1 MKSTLSHYR
10 RPASPLARTE
20 GFVSYIEKRIF
31 RRVDAKVPVDLELGD
46 RTLQATT
53 SNISCGGM
61 FLMVDPDK
69 VKDQQ
74 SLTLVIHLPNRVK
87 PVQLTGDILRQ
98 ENDSR
103 AGVAV
108 QFQGLYNDNILE
120 IEKFIK
126 TKLN

>member
-1 MKSTLSHYR
+1 M
-10 RPASPLARTE
+10 
-20 GFVSYIEKRIF
+20 SYIEKRIF
-31 RRVDAKVPVDLELGD
+31 RRVDAKVSVELELGD
-46 RTLQATT
+46 RTLEAIS

-61 FLMVDPDK
+61 FLMVDPEK

-74 SLTLVIHLPNRVK
+74 SLNLVIHLPNRAK
-87 PVQLTGDILRQ
+87 PVQLTGEILRQ